1 MTEASHGTVEV
12 IDSKTLRQSV
22 VGDIQILVSVFQKE
36 CESLASVQITMDA
49 ERKPYGKKS
58 QQDI

>member
-22 VGDIQILVSVFQKE
+22 VGVIQILVSVFQKE